1 VAAIQPLKRRCR
13 GARLGHHSAGL
24 DATTAHPLIIEP
36 AFRRAACLPSVDT
49 PLKQRLIGAIVLVAL
64 AVIFLPM
71 LVKGP
76 APDSGVANVPIAAP
90 AAPADGQFQ
99 TRELPLVAPAGGA
112 TGLQGAASTAAPLGQ
127 SAATPADASAEADTS
142 PAVAAGN
149 YAVSF
154 GAYASQK
161 DADAVIAYL
170 KRSNLPGFSE
180 PATINGRAAFRVRV
194 GPYADRA
201 QAEAARLEAVKVRN
215 DVKAEVVTLD
225 ARAETPVAAAP
236 APVPTSSTSAASAA
250 TVTTETLPPEPAAA
264 SRPATKPEAPR
275 PVPKPEPR
283 AETRATTPEP
293 AKPVAVPAAPAASS
307 VGFAV
312 QLGAFGKAEDANAL
326 RDKVRAAGFSAF
338 VEQVR
343 TDKGTLHRVRV
354 GPVAN
359 RAEAENLKAQVAS
372 KVGVAGM
379 VRPHP

>member
-1 VAAIQPLKRRCR
+1 M
-13 GARLGHHSAGL
+13 
-24 DATTAHPLIIEP
+24 
-36 AFRRAACLPSVDT
+36 DT

-76 APDSGVANVPIAAP
+76 APDSGVASVPIAAP
-90 AAPADGQFQ
+90 DAPADGQFE

-112 TGLQGAASTAAPLGQ
+112 TGLQSGQARPVEEAAAP
-127 SAATPADASAEADTS
+127 ATPPTVDTS

-149 YAVSF
+149 YAVTF
-154 GAYASQK
+154 GAYGSQA

-170 KRSNLPGFSE
+170 KRSQLPGFIETAS
-180 PATINGRAAFRVRV
+180 INGRPAWRVRV

-201 QAEAARLEAVKVRN
+201 QAEAARLQAVKVRA
-215 DVKAEVVTLD
+215 DVKAEVITLD
-225 ARAETPVAAAP
+225 AKPSTSAPVASTPTPAPSASTPVAAATP
-236 APVPTSSTSAASAA
+236 SATGNPVRSES
-250 TVTTETLPPEPAAA
+250 LPPSTPTAAAPPAA
-264 SRPATKPEAPR
+264 K
-275 PVPKPEPR
+275 
-283 AETRATTPEP
+283 PEP
-293 AKPVAVPAAPAASS
+293 AKPVAKPEPKPEPKPEATASKPATPAAPAASG

-312 QLGAFGKAEDANAL
+312 QLGAFGQANDANAL
-326 RDKVRAAGFSAF
+326 RDKVRSAGFSAF

-343 TDKGTLHRVRV
+343 TEKGSLHRVRV

-359 RAEAENLKAQVAS
+359 RADAEQLKAQVAA

>member
-1 VAAIQPLKRRCR
+1 M
-13 GARLGHHSAGL
+13 
-24 DATTAHPLIIEP
+24 
-36 AFRRAACLPSVDT
+36 DT

-76 APDSGVANVPIAAP
+76 APDSGVASVPIAAP
-90 AAPADGQFQ
+90 DAPADGQFE

-112 TGLQGAASTAAPLGQ
+112 TGLQTGQAKPLQEAAAP
-127 SAATPADASAEADTS
+127 ATPPTVDTS

-149 YAVSF
+149 YAVTF
-154 GAYASQK
+154 GAYGSKA

-170 KRSNLPGFSE
+170 QRSQLPGFAE
-180 PATINGRAAFRVRV
+180 TTTISGRQAWRVRV

-201 QAEAARLEAVKVRN
+201 QAEAARLQAVKIRA
-215 DVKAEVVTLD
+215 DVKAEVITLD
-225 ARAETPVAAAP
+225 AAAGSNAAVATTP
-236 APVPTSSTSAASAA
+236 APTTSA
-250 TVTTETLPPEPAAA
+250 PAAA
-264 SRPATKPEAPR
+264 TTPSATSNPVRSESLPPSTPTATTTKPEPPKPAPKPEAPK
-275 PVPKPEPR
+275 PEAKPEPKPEATASKP
-283 AETRATTPEP
+283 ATTP
-293 AKPVAVPAAPAASS
+293 ATPAAPAASG

-312 QLGAFGKAEDANAL
+312 QLGAFGQANDADAL

-343 TDKGTLHRVRV
+343 TEKGTLHRVRV

-359 RAEAENLKAQVAS
+359 RADAEQLKAQVAA

>member
-1 VAAIQPLKRRCR
+1 
-13 GARLGHHSAGL
+13 
-24 DATTAHPLIIEP
+24 
-36 AFRRAACLPSVDT
+36 VDT

-76 APDSGVANVPIAAP
+76 APDSGVANVPITAP
-90 AAPADGQFQ
+90 DAPADGQFQ
-99 TRELPLVAPAGGA
+99 TRELPLVAPTGGA
-112 TGLQGAASTAAPLGQ
+112 TGLQSGVSTTQPLQPDAAAPAEP
-127 SAATPADASAEADTS
+127 AAADTS

-154 GAYASQK
+154 GAYGSQA
-161 DADAVIAYL
+161 DANAVIAFL
-170 KRSNLPGFSE
+170 KKAQLPGFSE
-180 PATINGRAAFRVRV
+180 PATINGRQAWRVRV

-225 ARAETPVAAAP
+225 ARADTAVAAAP
-236 APVPTSSTSAASAA
+236 TPTPTPATAPAPAASSAAAAPATA
-250 TVTTETLPPEPAAA
+250 TVKTETLPPEPVAAA
-264 SRPATKPEAPR
+264 KPAPKPEAP
-275 PVPKPEPR
+275 KPEPKP
-283 AETRATTPEP
+283 AAAKPEP
-293 AKPVAVPAAPAASS
+293 ATAATKPVAVPTAPAASS

-312 QLGAFGKAEDANAL
+312 QLGAFGQAAEANAL

-343 TDKGTLHRVRV
+343 TDKGTLNRVRV

>member
-1 VAAIQPLKRRCR
+1 
-13 GARLGHHSAGL
+13 
-24 DATTAHPLIIEP
+24 
-36 AFRRAACLPSVDT
+36 VDT

-76 APDSGVANVPIAAP
+76 APDSGVASVPISAP
-90 AAPADGQFQ
+90 AAPSDGQFE
-99 TRELPLVAPAGGA
+99 TRELPLVAPTGAA
-112 TGLQGAASTAAPLGQ
+112 TGLQGASTTQPLQDGVDATSAPAA
-127 SAATPADASAEADTS
+127 ADSS

-149 YAVSF
+149 FAVSF
-154 GAYASQK
+154 GAYGSQA

-170 KRSNLPGFSE
+170 KKSQLPGFAE
-180 PATINGRAAFRVRV
+180 PATINGRQAWRVRV

-201 QAEAARLEAVKVRN
+201 QAEAARLQAVKVRN

-225 ARAETPVAAAP
+225 ARADTAVAAAP
-236 APVPTSSTSAASAA
+236 APSPAAAAPATATASSAAAA
-250 TVTTETLPPEPAAA
+250 PSSVAVKTEALPPEPVAAA
-264 SRPATKPEAPR
+264 KPVA
-275 PVPKPEPR
+275 PKPEPKP
-283 AETRATTPEP
+283 APAKPEP
-293 AKPVAVPAAPAASS
+293 AKPEPAATAAAKPVATPAAPAASS
-307 VGFAV
+307 IGFAV
-312 QLGAFGKAEDANAL
+312 QLGAFGQAAEANAL

-343 TDKGTLHRVRV
+343 TDKGTLNRVRV

>member
-1 VAAIQPLKRRCR
+1 M
-13 GARLGHHSAGL
+13 
-24 DATTAHPLIIEP
+24 
-36 AFRRAACLPSVDT
+36 DT

-90 AAPADGQFQ
+90 DAPADGQFE

-112 TGLQGAASTAAPLGQ
+112 TGLQSGQARPLADAAAP
-127 SAATPADASAEADTS
+127 ATPPTVDTS

-149 YAVSF
+149 YAVTF
-154 GAYASQK
+154 GAYGSKA
-161 DADAVIAYL
+161 DADAVIAHL
-170 KRSNLPGFSE
+170 QRSQLPGFSE
-180 PATINGRAAFRVRV
+180 ATTLNGRQAWRVRV

-201 QAEAARLEAVKVRN
+201 QAEAGRLQAVKIRS
-215 DVKAEVVTLD
+215 DVKAEVITLD
-225 ARAETPVAAAP
+225 AATGSTAAVTPAPAAPSASTPVAATAP
-236 APVPTSSTSAASAA
+236 SANGNPVRS
-250 TVTTETLPPEPAAA
+250 ETLPPSTQTATTAPAAKPEPPK
-264 SRPATKPEAPR
+264 PAPKPEAP
-275 PVPKPEPR
+275 KPEATASKP
-283 AETRATTPEP
+283 ATTP
-293 AKPVAVPAAPAASS
+293 ATPAAPAAAG

-312 QLGAFGKAEDANAL
+312 QLGAFGQANDANAL

-343 TDKGTLHRVRV
+343 TEKGTLHRVRV

-359 RAEAENLKAQVAS
+359 RADAEQLKAQVAA

>member
-1 VAAIQPLKRRCR
+1 M
-13 GARLGHHSAGL
+13 
-24 DATTAHPLIIEP
+24 
-36 AFRRAACLPSVDT
+36 DT

-76 APDSGVANVPIAAP
+76 APDSGVANVPLSAP
-90 AAPADGQFQ
+90 DAPADGQFQ
-99 TRELPLVAPAGGA
+99 TRELPLVTPAGGA
-112 TGLQGAASTAAPLGQ
+112 TGLQSGVSTTQLLQDAAAPAE
-127 SAATPADASAEADTS
+127 AAVADTS

-154 GAYASQK
+154 GAYGSQA
-161 DADAVIAYL
+161 DANAVIAFL
-170 KRSNLPGFSE
+170 KKAQLPGFSE
-180 PATINGRAAFRVRV
+180 PATINGRQAWRVRV

-225 ARAETPVAAAP
+225 ARADSAVAAAP
-236 APVPTSSTSAASAA
+236 APPSATSAAAAAAAA
-250 TVTTETLPPEPAAA
+250 TVKTETLPPEPVAAA
-264 SRPATKPEAPR
+264 KPAPKPEAPR
-275 PVPKPEPR
+275 PEPKPAASKPEP
-283 AETRATTPEP
+283 ATAA
-293 AKPVAVPAAPAASS
+293 AKPVAVPTAPAASS

-312 QLGAFGKAEDANAL
+312 QLGAFGQATEANAL

-343 TDKGTLHRVRV
+343 TDKGTLNRVRV

-372 KVGVAGM
+372 KVGLAGM